1 MKEKGGR
8 INWLIRHMMLIT
20 GLVLAVLLLI
30 RGAAGTGL
38 AESRERLTALL
49 SGQADAG
56 LEWIWRMNYPAAGRA
71 EENETKMVKAEEES
85 ISGLICRFIF
95 GQSPLYRYL
104 GREEGG
110 EINYKEEDPAFA
122 GYLESGKFY
131 EEHQYLMYDGGEE
144 TGAGTMEQAGTTV
157 LAANGDG
164 AAGDSGNTGSGG
176 NTGDSGNTGNGENTG
191 VGENA
196 GVAENAGINGNAAAL
211 PKKDD
216 NMTCAA
222 SVLPLIGKT
231 YRKEQLADYD
241 YMMKHFY
248 SVHTSATAGRDLMK
262 ADEFLAK
269 DFTLEGSND
278 KPQILIYHTHSQEE
292 FSDYG
297 PDNKEATVIG
307 IGNYLTELLTQKYGF
322 SVIHH
327 TGQYD
332 VGDRDHAYAKAGPAL
347 EQILAENKSIEVV
360 IDLHRDGV
368 GNNTRLVTEQNGMP
382 MAQIMFFNGLSRTTK
397 TGDIEYLYNPY
408 IADNLAISFQM
419 QLKAAEYYPGF
430 TRRIY
435 LKGYRYNMHYC
446 PKTLLI
452 EVGAQTNTLAEAK
465 NAMVPL
471 ADLLNKVLTG
481 QQ

>member
-1 MKEKGGR
+1 MYFHGYRSYQKKRLKNKYGKYLMG
-8 INWLIRHMMLIT
+8 MLVVTALVTFFVQRQELWSIGKKAAVKMAGT
-20 GLVLAVLLLI
+20 AVVDVLAP
-30 RGAAGTGL
+30 GL
-38 AESRERLTALL
+38 H
-49 SGQADAG
+49 
-56 LEWIWRMNYPAAGRA
+56 
-71 EENETKMVKAEEES
+71 
-85 ISGLICRFIF
+85 
-95 GQSPLYRYL
+95 
-104 GREEGG
+104 
-110 EINYKEEDPAFA
+110 
-122 GYLESGKFY
+122 Y
-131 EEHQYLMYDGGEE
+131 EEKE
-144 TGAGTMEQAGTTV
+144 
-157 LAANGDG
+157 
-164 AAGDSGNTGSGG
+164 
-176 NTGDSGNTGNGENTG
+176 
-191 VGENA
+191 
-196 GVAENAGINGNAAAL
+196 NGN
-211 PKKDD
+211 
-216 NMTCAA
+216 
-222 SVLPLIGKT
+222 
-231 YRKEQLADYD
+231 
-241 YMMKHFY
+241 H
-248 SVHTSATAGRDLMK
+248 
-262 ADEFLAK
+262 FLAK
-269 DFTLEGSND
+269 VEKILFPIADYTVQIKSYETDAESTLSYEMILAMEALDENYVDENGQVVMQNNGGTDSPQPADGTQNADNPQAADGAQNADNSQAADGAQSTDNSQAAANAQNSDTSQETSNSAEQTSLTVAPPIAATQKAVEYSLDKLNDFDYLVQNFYQVDNTTTIGSTQLNAD
-278 KPQILIYHTHSQEE
+278 ALLGKDVRLSHDASTPQILIYHTHSQEGYAD
-292 FSDYG
+292 SVPGDASMSVVG
-297 PDNKEATVIG
+297 VGD
-307 IGNYLTELLTQKYGF
+307 YLTELLTQKYGF

-368 GNNTRLVTEQNGMP
+368 GNNTRLVTEQNGVP

>member
-1 MKEKGGR
+1 MYAYRYRHLKKKKINGAVWLGG
-8 INWLIRHMMLIT
+8 LL
-20 GLVLAVLLLI
+20 LAVIGILLQTNRSFFAKLGEE
-30 RGAAGTGL
+30 GAKSCCEKVLDFYLPGLSYSVKDETEWSFVEKVIDVLFYGENYEPESGSYQTQIESADGTSLSDEKDAG
-38 AESRERLTALL
+38 
-49 SGQADAG
+49 GQTADAG
-56 LEWIWRMNYPAAGRA
+56 AA
-71 EENETKMVKAEEES
+71 
-85 ISGLICRFIF
+85 
-95 GQSPLYRYL
+95 
-104 GREEGG
+104 
-110 EINYKEEDPAFA
+110 
-122 GYLESGKFY
+122 
-131 EEHQYLMYDGGEE
+131 
-144 TGAGTMEQAGTTV
+144 
-157 LAANGDG
+157 
-164 AAGDSGNTGSGG
+164 
-176 NTGDSGNTGNGENTG
+176 ENTG
-191 VGENA
+191 GQPAEP
-196 GVAENAGINGNAAAL
+196 GVAENTGEQPAEADAAENQQAQIAEAGAA
-211 PKKDD
+211 DSQ
-216 NMTCAA
+216 AA
-222 SVLPLIGKT
+222 SAVADIKAVTFAREKLNDFDYLIQNFYQVDNTTTIGSAQLNADALLGKDVRLSHDAST
-231 YRKEQLADYD
+231 
-241 YMMKHFY
+241 
-248 SVHTSATAGRDLMK
+248 
-262 ADEFLAK
+262 
-269 DFTLEGSND
+269 
-278 KPQILIYHTHSQEE
+278 PQILIYHTHSQEGYAD
-292 FSDYG
+292 SVPGDASMSVVG
-297 PDNKEATVIG
+297 VGD
-307 IGNYLTELLTQKYGF
+307 YLTELLTQKYGF

-368 GNNTRLVTEQNGMP
+368 GNNTRLVTEQNGVP

>member
-1 MKEKGGR
+1 MDRVNKKKCKNKIKGLLVCVLMTGMIAVGGR
-8 INWLIRHMMLIT
+8 SSRTQGNNTLGTLMMSQFEKELYSDILKT
-20 GLVLAVLLLI
+20 YTPAM
-30 RGAAGTGL
+30 TYDQTKD
-38 AESRERLTALL
+38 SREYFKR
-49 SGQADAG
+49 
-56 LEWIWRMNYPAAGRA
+56 
-71 EENETKMVKAEEES
+71 
-85 ISGLICRFIF
+85 
-95 GQSPLYRYL
+95 
-104 GREEGG
+104 
-110 EINYKEEDPAFA
+110 
-122 GYLESGKFY
+122 
-131 EEHQYLMYDGGEE
+131 
-144 TGAGTMEQAGTTV
+144 
-157 LAANGDG
+157 
-164 AAGDSGNTGSGG
+164 
-176 NTGDSGNTGNGENTG
+176 
-191 VGENA
+191 
-196 GVAENAGINGNAAAL
+196 
-211 PKKDD
+211 
-216 NMTCAA
+216 
-222 SVLPLIGKT
+222 VLPLYSYMKNNEVYDTASESELTYEMIRAKEAADENHVDEKT
-231 YRKEQLADYD
+231 GELVSQNKDEESEKKSQKPVVNFSKAKLADFD
-241 YMMKHFY
+241 YLRQNFY
-248 SVHTSATAGRDLMK
+248 TVDRTTTITGDQLNAEKMLSKDMH
-262 ADEFLAK
+262 LAK
-269 DFTLEGSND
+269 NVDG
-278 KPQILIYHTHSQEE
+278 PQILIYHTHSQEGYAD
-292 FSDYG
+292 SVPGDASMSVVG
-297 PDNKEATVIG
+297 VGD
-307 IGNYLTELLTQKYGF
+307 YLTELLTQKYGF